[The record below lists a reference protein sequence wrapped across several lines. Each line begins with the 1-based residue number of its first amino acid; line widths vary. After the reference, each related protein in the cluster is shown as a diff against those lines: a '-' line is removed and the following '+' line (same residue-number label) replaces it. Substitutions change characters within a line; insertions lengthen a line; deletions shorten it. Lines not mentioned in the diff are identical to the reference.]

1 MLMGLRAKFF
11 AGMFGIVA
19 LLGVAMIVAVNI
31 TVRNKLIATLQQRGI
46 SSAQN
51 IAANSVEPVL
61 TEQFFQMELMFH
73 ELKSLE
79 EDILYIFVLD
89 PAGRVLAHTFA
100 DGFPTE
106 LKVANPIPDQPG
118 ASVRQL
124 VTDKGEIIDIAV
136 PLLGGELGG
145 VRLGLSEAGV
155 QKDVDAIIRLIV
167 WLIVAVLLVGGV
179 GVAIFDLII
188 TKPILTLAAVAQ
200 AAGRGDMEQRAD
212 LRAGDEIGLLG
223 RSLDRML
230 EKRRQVEKEKEELIA
245 QLQQALEEIKTLKG
259 ILPICASCKKIRDD
273 NGCWTQMESFIR
285 ERADVDF
292 THGICPDCARKIYP
306 EFVSRSDEDEVA

>member
-1 MLMGLRAKFF
+1 MGLRAKFF